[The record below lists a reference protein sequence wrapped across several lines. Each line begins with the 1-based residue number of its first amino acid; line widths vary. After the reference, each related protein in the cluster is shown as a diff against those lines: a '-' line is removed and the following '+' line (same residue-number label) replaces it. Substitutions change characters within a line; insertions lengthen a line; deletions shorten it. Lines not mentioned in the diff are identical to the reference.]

1 MIRAAAPA
9 AGWSSTATAMT
20 ERAAALRRGRFL
32 LAALLIAP
40 LSAAPARAASVLE
53 DAGFL
58 AAVDRG
64 LEHLYDFRFAAAK
77 LELEAAAAGYPD
89 HPVGPFL
96 EAMPGWWQA
105 LADPDDASLRPP
117 VRATLERALELADRR
132 LRAAPKD
139 PDGRFFRAAAL
150 ACRGRLRSYDGEWI
164 AAAWDGKR
172 SIDLVRELRAEQ
184 PANHDLLFGLGLYD
198 FYADVVPK
206 QYAVFRPLTAFFPR
220 GDQARGLAELAQVE
234 RDGHFARVEAAFA
247 RLEIEYLWLE
257 DHNAALAHAE
267 TLRARFPGNP
277 IFHLYLARCR
287 AARTEWAAAR
297 VVAAEILTRA
307 LAGQPGYGGY
317 QAEAARYFSGRADLA
332 ERRWA
337 EAVRG
342 LEELEAEAGKRGSR
356 SRWRTL
362 GALVRGMAHDAAGD
376 RKRSADAYREVLKLR
391 DTGDAHARARGYLK
405 KPYVAAS

>member
-1 MIRAAAPA
+1 MSERGAARRRSPFLVAAAII
-9 AGWSSTATAMT
+9 AT
-20 ERAAALRRGRFL
+20 
-32 LAALLIAP
+32 
-40 LSAAPARAASVLE
+40 LSVAPARGASVLE

-58 AAVDRG
+58 AAIDRG
-64 LEHLYDFRFAAAK
+64 LEDLYDFRFAAAK
-77 LELEAAAAGYPD
+77 LELDAAAARYPD

-117 VRATLERALELADRR
+117 VRATLERTLELADRR
-132 LRAAPKD
+132 LRTAPRD

-172 SIDLVRELRAEQ
+172 SIDLVRALRTEQ

-206 QYAVFRPLTAFFPR
+206 QYGVFRPLVAFFPR
-220 GDQARGLAELAQVE
+220 GDQSRGLEELAQVE

-257 DHNAALAHAE
+257 DNAAALAHAE
-267 TLRARFPGNP
+267 ALHARFPGNP

-287 AARTEWAAAR
+287 AARSEWAAAR
-297 VVAAEILTRA
+297 SVAGEILGRA
-307 LAGQPGYGGY
+307 LAAHPGYGGY
-317 QAEAARYFSGRADLA
+317 QAEAGRYFSARADLA

-337 EAVRG
+337 DAVRG
-342 LEELEAEAGKRGSR
+342 LEELEVQAGKRGSK

-376 RKRSADAYREVLKLR
+376 RRRATDAYREALKLR
-391 DTGDAHARARGYLK
+391 DAGDAHARARGYLK
-405 KPYVAAS
+405 KPYVAAG